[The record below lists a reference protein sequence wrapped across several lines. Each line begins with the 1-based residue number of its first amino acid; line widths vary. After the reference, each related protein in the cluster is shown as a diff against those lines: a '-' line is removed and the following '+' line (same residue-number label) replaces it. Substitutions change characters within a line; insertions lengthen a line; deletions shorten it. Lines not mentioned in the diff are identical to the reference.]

1 MPFAQYLLLTVYYA
15 FLVIVIAV
23 MTYRALLILRYW
35 RCSRKDEEPVARF
48 AEEPVVTI
56 QLPLFNERFV
66 VERLLE
72 TVCALDWPREKLEI
86 QVLDDS
92 TDDTVEIAARKVEE
106 LRARGFDV
114 RHIHRTDRSGYKAG
128 ALGAALPR
136 ARGDFVAIFDADFI
150 PNPDFLR
157 RTVDYFNDSEV
168 GFVQGRWDYVNRS
181 FSPLTEGMGMLMD
194 GHFVFEQTVRS
205 RGGYVFN
212 FNGTAGIWRRAA
224 IDAAGGWQDETIC
237 EDTDLSYRA
246 YLAGYRGV
254 YLRGLPVP
262 SELPVQITALKS
274 QQHRWAKGL
283 TECFLKVTPGVVRS
297 ELPFRKKVEAVFHL
311 GSNLA
316 FPATLFMTVVA
327 LPVMILRMEGA
338 AQGHL
343 AAMID
348 SFAFLLVAATQILF
362 YVLAT
367 KELHRDW
374 VSRLRWL
381 PFFPLLGVGLA
392 VNNARG
398 ALEALTGLR
407 TEFVRTP
414 KLGVLGGD
422 RQLVKRR
429 ERTYTGGRD
438 FWQAVIEIA
447 LGVYYVYMAAVQ
459 WSLAGVGAIVTL
471 VLSLGLFTVGGATL
485 RALWLKAQGERD
497 REAVAEAAEEA
508 DAVPLPGVAAEVV
521 ESL

>member
-1 MPFAQYLLLTVYYA
+1 VPFAQYLLLTVYYL
-15 FLVIVIAV
+15 FLAIVIAV
-23 MTYRALLILRYW
+23 MTYRAVLVLRYY
-35 RCSRKDEEPVARF
+35 RGKRRDEEPSGRF
-48 AEEPVVTI
+48 DEEPVVTV

-72 TVCALDWPREKLEI
+72 TVCALDWPRDRLEV

-92 TDDTVEIAARKVEE
+92 TDATVDIAARKAAE

-114 RHIHRTDRSGYKAG
+114 KHIHRTDRTGYKAG
-128 ALGAALPR
+128 ALAAALPQ
-136 ARGDFVAIFDADFI
+136 ARGDLVAIFDADFV
-150 PNPDFLR
+150 PNADFLR
-157 RTVDYFNDSEV
+157 RTVDHFTDAGV
-168 GFVQGRWDYVNRS
+168 GFVQGRWDYLNRS
-181 FSPLTEGMGMLMD
+181 FSPLTQGMGMLMD

-224 IDAAGGWQDETIC
+224 IEAAGGWQDETIC

-254 YLRGLPVP
+254 YLRNLPVP

-283 TECFLKVTPGVVRS
+283 TECFFKVMPGVTRS

-316 FPATLFMTVVA
+316 FPATLFMTVVT

-338 AQGHL
+338 AQGQL
-343 AAMID
+343 AAMVD
-348 SFAFLLVAATQILF
+348 SLVFLLVGVTQILF

-367 KELHRDW
+367 KELHADW
-374 VSRLRWL
+374 IRRLRWL
-381 PFFPLLGVGLA
+381 PFFPLVGVGLA

-398 ALEALTGLR
+398 ALEAITGLK

-414 KLGVLGGD
+414 KLGVLGD
-422 RQLVKRR
+422 DKRLARHR

-438 FWQAVIEIA
+438 FWQAVIEIG
-447 LGVYYVYMAAVQ
+447 LGVFYVYMAAVQ
-459 WSLAGVGAIVTL
+459 FTLAGVGAIVTL
-471 VLSLGLFTVGGATL
+471 GLSLGLFMTGGATL
-485 RALWLKAQGERD
+485 RALWLKAQRQQGRLPESASD
-497 REAVAEAAEEA
+497 GVSEG
-508 DAVPLPGVAAEVV
+508 VPLPSPAPEVV
-521 ESL
+521 KSL

>member
-15 FLVIVIAV
+15 FLAVVTAV
-23 MTYRALLILRYW
+23 MTYRAFLILRYY
-35 RCSRKDEEPVARF
+35 RCAREDEEPGQRF
-48 AEEPVVTI
+48 GAEPVVTV

-72 TVCALDWPREKLEI
+72 TVCALDWPRDKLEV

-106 LRARGFDV
+106 LRGRGFDV

-128 ALGAALPR
+128 ALGAALPE
-136 ARGDFVAIFDADFI
+136 ARGDFMAIFDADFV

-157 RTVDYFNDSEV
+157 RTVDYFTDPSV
-168 GFVQGRWDYVNRS
+168 GFVQGRWDYLNRS
-181 FSPLTEGMGMLMD
+181 FSPLTQGMGMLMD

-224 IDAAGGWQDETIC
+224 IQAAGGWQDETIC

-254 YLRGLPVP
+254 YLRDLPVP

-283 TECFLKVTPGVVRS
+283 TECFFKVMPSVVKS
-297 ELPFRKKVEAVFHL
+297 ELPFRRKLEALFHL

-316 FPATLFMTVVA
+316 FPATLFMTVVT
-327 LPVMILRMEGA
+327 LPVMILRMQGA

-343 AAMID
+343 AAMVD
-348 SFAFLLVAATQILF
+348 SFVFLLVAATQILF

-374 VSRLRWL
+374 VSRMRWL
-381 PFFPLLGVGLA
+381 PFFPLVGVGLA

-398 ALEALTGLR
+398 VLEAFTGLR

-422 RQLVKRR
+422 KTLVKRR

-438 FWQAVIEIA
+438 FWQAVIEIG
-447 LGVYYVYMAAVQ
+447 LGGFYVYMGAVQ
-459 WSLAGVGAIVTL
+459 WSLVGFGAVVTL
-471 VLSLGLFTVGGATL
+471 VLSLGLFMTGGATL
-485 RALWLKAQGERD
+485 RALWLKSRRTRD
-497 REAVAEAAEEA
+497 RQVTAERADEPDVVAVPAVAH
-508 DAVPLPGVAAEVV
+508 EVV
-521 ESL
+521 KSL